1 LQPGWLAQSIVFAR
15 VASLLEVV
23 QEEEEEEE
31 EEDIRSTYS
40 FRMLLTSLDSSFP
53 VIVLCINM

>member
-1 LQPGWLAQSIVFAR
+1 LQPGWLAQSIVFAK

-31 EEDIRSTYS
+31 EDIRSTHS

>member
-1 LQPGWLAQSIVFAR
+1 LQPGWLAQSIVFAK

-23 QEEEEEEE
+23 QEEEEE